1 MADFETLPSGE
12 LDDRVRVVF
21 KQIIAICKE
30 HRIPL
35 VAQFNYAATDEDGP
49 LLCTTII
56 PASAVDRDD
65 DGQSQRMARVAKTPP
80 SFMALTVTSGP
91 KGGG

>member
-1 MADFETLPSGE
+1 MEQWTKEDVYDEQIAPLMT
-12 LDDRVRVVF
+12 
-21 KQIIAICKE
+21 QIIAICKE

-35 VAQFNYAATDEDGP
+35 VAQFNYAAEEDGP

-56 PASAVDRDD
+56 PASALDRDD
-65 DGQSQRMARVAKTPP
+65 DGQSQRMARVANPPP
-80 SFMALTVTSGP
+80 SFMALTVTSGA

>member
-1 MADFETLPSGE
+1 MEQWTKEDVYDEQIAPLMA
-12 LDDRVRVVF
+12 
-21 KQIIAICKE
+21 QIIAICKE

-35 VAQFNYAATDEDGP
+35 VAQFNYAADDEGP
-49 LLCTTII
+49 SFCTTII

-65 DGQSQRMARVAKTPP
+65 DGQSQRMARVAKPPP

-91 KGGG
+91 KKGGG

>member
-1 MADFETLPSGE
+1 MEQWTKEDVYDEQIAPLMA
-12 LDDRVRVVF
+12 
-21 KQIIAICKE
+21 QIIAICKE

-49 LLCTTII
+49 SFCTTIL
-56 PASAVDRDD
+56 PASALDRDD
-65 DGQSQRMARVAKTPP
+65 DGQSQRMARAANPPP
-80 SFMALTVTSGP
+80 SFAALTVTSGP